1 LPLSRRHFCGLLA
14 STGAA
19 SFCGGCAVNPA
30 TGKQD
35 LILVGAADE
44 KAIGLREHPKILAQ
58 FGGVYNDPSVAGY
71 VASIG
76 GRLAAATE
84 TPGLGFT
91 FTLLNSPVVNAFAL
105 PGGYVYITRGLMAL
119 AQNEAELAGVL
130 GHEIGHVA
138 ARHSAQRRSQ
148 SMLAQLGVGL
158 LGAVAGG
165 PSSQLAGSVAGLYLK
180 SYSRDQ
186 EFEADMLGSRY
197 MTRAGYDSRAMATF
211 LRGLRASSRLD
222 AKIDGRSPGEIDAFN
237 ITATHPRTLERVQRA
252 VARAQNQQ
260 SRQTRKTQSGRMGR
274 DDYLNSLDGM
284 IFGDGPEQG
293 YVRGQKFAHP
303 TLRFEFTVPPGF
315 TLRNSLKKLTATSR
329 NSGATIVFDAAPKP
343 FPGALTAYLANQ
355 WARGARVQQLERITV
370 NGMPGATAQLRGN
383 GPKGPLT
390 MRLIVIRFNARSIY
404 RFLFAAPPSVMP
416 SLSTAFQRTTY
427 SFRRLSPVQAKRLKP
442 RIISIVDG
450 EAGASPERLIS
461 RMAFDEFRRERFNV
475 LNGLEGATQRTFDGQ
490 VKLVVHAR

>member
-1 LPLSRRHFCGLLA
+1 MALSRRHFCGLLA

-35 LILVGAADE
+35 LILVGAGDE
-44 KAIGLREHPKILAQ
+44 KMIGLREHPKILAQ
-58 FGGVYNDPSVAGY
+58 FGGVYDDPSVAGY

-130 GHEIGHVA
+130 GHEIGHVV
-138 ARHSAQRRSQ
+138 ARHSAQRRSKA
-148 SMLAQLGVGL
+148 MMAQLGVGL
-158 LGAVAGG
+158 LGVAVGG
-165 PSSQLAGSVAGLYLK
+165 PSSQLAGGVAGLYLK

-186 EFEADMLGSRY
+186 EFEADMLGGRY
-197 MTRAGYDSRAMATF
+197 MTRAGYDARAMATF

-237 ITATHPRTLERVQRA
+237 ITATHPRTLERVRRA
-252 VARAQNQQ
+252 VSRSQNRGG
-260 SRQTRKTQSGRMGR
+260 RQGRTGR
-274 DDYLNSLDGM
+274 DDYLNTLDGM

-293 YVRGQKFAHP
+293 YVQGQKFAHP
-303 TLRFEFTVPPGF
+303 KLRFEFTVPPGF
-315 TLRNSLKKLTATSR
+315 ALRNNLERLTATSR
-329 NSGATIVFDAAPKP
+329 KTGATIVFDAAPES
-343 FPGALTAYLANQ
+343 FQGAMTAYLENR

-383 GPKGPLT
+383 GPKGSLVI
-390 MRLIVIRFNARSIY
+390 RLIAIRFNARAIY
-404 RFLFAAPPSVMP
+404 RFLFAAPPSAMR
-416 SLSTAFQRTTY
+416 SLSAALQRAMY
-427 SFRRLSPVQAKRLKP
+427 SFRRLTPVQTKRLKP
-442 RIISIVDG
+442 RIISIVETDP
-450 EAGASPERLIS
+450 GASPEHLGR
-461 RMAFDEFRRERFNV
+461 RMAFTNFQRERFNV
-475 LNGLEGATQRTFDGQ
+475 LNGLEDAMQRTPDGR
-490 VKLVVHAR
+490 VKLVVRTR